1 MMKLFIEDLA
11 KACDGKI
18 LQKGIQDEI
27 SGISIDS
34 RTIDANMV
42 FVALRGENFD
52 GHDFISSA
60 YQKKVC
66 GIIVEKGKKVNFDE
80 LKDIYIIEALNTEE
94 ALKSISR
101 YYKSLFP
108 IPFIG
113 VTGSVGKTTT
123 KDMISSVLA
132 YKKEVLRNIGNFNNQ
147 IGLPLTLLKLE
158 EKHQMAVLE
167 MGMSSFG
174 EIEELVK
181 IVNPKVGVI
190 TNIGMS
196 HIEHL
201 GSKDNILKAKM
212 EIASQM
218 GADNFLLINGDD
230 EYLGK
235 LKGQKSVYKKVFFG
249 LKPDNDIVAQN
260 VINLG
265 EDGFAFDVIFN
276 GVVQS
281 YSIKYP
287 GIHNVYNALA
297 AIWIGLHFNMTYQ
310 DIQEAFNTFTP
321 SKMRMEVINL
331 KDLKI
336 INDAYNASPDSMKAA
351 LGVLNNITTG
361 RRIAIL
367 GNMFE
372 MGSFS
377 EEGHRTVGDYFT
389 NTEVEVLIAVG
400 DMAKWIAEEIL
411 DKNHSKKKIFIVKNN
426 EEAISTLQEILE
438 PMDTILV
445 KGSRGMKM
453 EEIVK
458 YLQERS

>member
-1 MMKLFIEDLA
+1 MIKLLIEDLA

-18 LQKGIQDEI
+18 LQKGIQKQA

-34 RTIDANMV
+34 RTIEENMI

-52 GHDFISSA
+52 GHDFISKA
-60 YQKKVC
+60 YEKKIS
-66 GIIVEKGKKVNFDE
+66 GIIVETGKNINFDQMKE
-80 LKDIYIIEALNTEE
+80 IYIIEALNTEE
-94 ALKSISR
+94 ALKAISR
-101 YYKSLFP
+101 YYKGLFP

-123 KDMISSVLA
+123 KDMIGSVLA
-132 YKKEVLRNIGNFNNQ
+132 YKKKVLKNIGNFNNQ
-147 IGLPLTLLKLE
+147 IGLPLTLLELDK
-158 EKHQMAVLE
+158 KHELAVLE

-218 GADNFLLINGDD
+218 GPDNFLLLNGDD
-230 EYLGK
+230 EYLSK
-235 LKGQKSVYKKVFFG
+235 LKGQKSEYKKIFFG
-249 LKPDNDIVAQN
+249 LNSDNDIVAKN
-260 VINLG
+260 VTNLG
-265 EDGFAFDVIFN
+265 EEGFTFDVIFD
-276 GVVQS
+276 GYVQS
-281 YSIKYP
+281 YNIKYP

-297 AIWIGLHFNMTYQ
+297 AIWIGLHFNMTHEE
-310 DIQEAFNTFTP
+310 IQEAFNTFKP
-321 SKMRMEVINL
+321 SKMRMEVIKL
-331 KDLKI
+331 KELKI

-377 EEGHRTVGDYFT
+377 EEGHRTVGDYFAK
-389 NTEVEVLIAVG
+389 TEVEVLITVG
-400 DMAKWIAEEIL
+400 DMAKWIAEEVL
-411 DKNHSKKKIFIVKNN
+411 QKNNKKKIYILKNN

-438 PMDTILV
+438 PLDTVLV